1 MERRLNK
8 KIQTYLQNFKTELV
22 ENIQNIQNI
31 DNKDDLI
38 SFVYNYNK
46 LELVK
51 DDLIKRKRIKNTVP
65 VFERC
70 CAKRANNEQCTR
82 RKKEGN
88 QYCGTH
94 SKGTPHGVITDNIQ
108 ADTTVKK
115 ELSVVEIQGI
125 VHYIDNDKHVYNTA
139 DVLSNKQ
146 DPRVIAHYEKN
157 DEQYTVTGYT

>member
-8 KIQTYLQNFKTELV
+8 KIQTYLQNFKTEIV
-22 ENIQNIQNI
+22 ENIQNIE
-31 DNKDDLI
+31 NKDDLI

-82 RKKEGN
+82 RKKEGD
-88 QYCGTH
+88 QFCGTH

-108 ADTTVKK
+108 IDTTVKK

-157 DEQYTVTGYT
+157 DENYTVTSYT